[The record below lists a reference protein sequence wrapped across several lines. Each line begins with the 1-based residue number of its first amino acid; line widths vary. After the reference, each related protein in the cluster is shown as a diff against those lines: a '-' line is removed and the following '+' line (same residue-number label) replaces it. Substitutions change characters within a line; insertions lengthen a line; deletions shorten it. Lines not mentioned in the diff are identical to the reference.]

1 MSSWSI
7 LPVGDSPETI
17 VLTSRTGV
25 LTRAEVERLA
35 RQKWVELGESPSPQP
50 SGGDQNEPSETAA
63 FLADVLATWSSGH
76 RLVLEA
82 TGRQIARN
90 PLVRTDVSPPSGFL
104 VDPEQPVV
112 DLYTSGTSGLP
123 ERYEKTAGQLLGEA
137 RVLGPLLEL
146 GPRDVVL
153 STVPLHHL
161 YGLLFGLLVPL
172 QAGARIVDDEAANPA
187 RFHPHRVAAAVREF
201 GVTHLITVPA
211 HIRTLLDAAV
221 PLEKLRKI
229 VSSAAPLPAAWA
241 RELEELSGARVIDV
255 LGSTETGGIALRQ
268 TAHDRSY
275 RPLPGVVVR
284 VGMDERLEVTS
295 PFCDCADAVQTGDRA
310 RLLADGTFEHLGR
323 EDGVVKVGG
332 RRFSLQELEAKA
344 LEIPGVSDVVAFSK
358 QTVSARGAEV
368 WLAVASSVLDRRQV
382 RAELG
387 QRVDPLLVPRRVRVL
402 RRLPRDARGKLPRAV
417 LQHYLS
423 LPGFE
428 FLDVSWSPFR
438 LEVRVVESSA
448 RFVGHF
454 PDAPI
459 LPGIAQLLDLI
470 VPEVERLAGLRVSS
484 ARRLK
489 WHAPILPGQ
498 VVVLTIEPISAALA
512 PESSPAFEATY
523 RFRLAAPDGVDF
535 ATGILGASKG
545 LARDPH

>member
-25 LTRAEVERLA
+25 VTRAEVERLA
-35 RQKWVELGESPSPQP
+35 RQKWVEFGESLSPP
-50 SGGDQNEPSETAA
+50 PGHGDQNAPSETVA
-63 FLADVLATWSSGH
+63 FLADLLASWSSGH

-82 TGRQIARN
+82 TGRQVARN
-90 PLVRTDVSPPSGFL
+90 PLMGPGAPPPSGFL
-104 VDPEQPVV
+104 VDPERTVV
-112 DLYTSGTSGLP
+112 DLYTSGTSGRP

-137 RVLGPLLEL
+137 RVLGALLEL
-146 GPRDVVL
+146 GTGDVVL

-172 QAGARIVDDEAANPA
+172 QVGARIVDDEAANPA

-221 PLEKLRKI
+221 PLGRLRRI

-255 LGSTETGGIALRQ
+255 LGSTETGGIALRH
-268 TAHDRSY
+268 TAHDSSY
-275 RPLPGVVVR
+275 RPFPGVVVR
-284 VGMDERLEVTS
+284 VGMDERLAVTS
-295 PFCDCADAVQTGDRA
+295 PFCDCEDAVQTGDRA

-323 EDGVVKVGG
+323 DDGVVKVGG

-344 LEIPGVSDVVAFSK
+344 LELPGVSDAVAFSK
-358 QTVSARGAEV
+358 QTESARGAEV
-368 WLAVASSVLDRRQV
+368 WLVVASSALDRSQV

-387 QRVDPLLVPRRVRVL
+387 KRVDPLLVPRRVRVL

-417 LQHYLS
+417 LEHYVS

-428 FLDVSWSPFR
+428 LLDVNWSPFR
-438 LEVRVVESSA
+438 LEVRVVEDSA
-448 RFVGHF
+448 RFIGHF
-454 PDAPI
+454 PGAPI
-459 LPGIAQLLDLI
+459 LPGVAQLLDLI
-470 VPEVERLAGLRVSS
+470 VPEVERLAALRVSS

-498 VVVLTIEPISAALA
+498 VAVLTIEPISAEKDA
-512 PESSPAFEATY
+512 ESSPEREASY
-523 RFRLAAPDGVDF
+523 RFRLAAPDGGDF
-535 ATGILGASKG
+535 ATGILGTSRVAG
-545 LARDPH
+545 